1 MIVVVLYMMS
11 HTMLHPPE
19 SSNVLLSLKY
29 SEVLVAQTSKKCGTA
44 DGGRTTPNKSN
55 LDRQKERGEKMREK
69 GEKKKRKSRRGR
81 KMRRR
86 EADKLSR
93 ETCTYNLC
101 ILWYHSSLVVHQ
113 EEGEKG
119 PVSEESSCF

>member
-11 HTMLHPPE
+11 HIMLHPPE

-55 LDRQKERGEKMREK
+55 LDRQKERGEKKIREK
-69 GEKKKRKSRRGR
+69 GEKKKGR
-81 KMRRR
+81 
-86 EADKLSR
+86 
-93 ETCTYNLC
+93 
-101 ILWYHSSLVVHQ
+101 VG
-113 EEGEKG
+113 EGER
-119 PVSEESSCF
+119 